1 MAARLKTK
9 GTKTMKQ
16 KSDGINAVREFLRA
30 KLLAG
35 GEDKHHAFHVARD
48 GRVFVVN
55 AETFYLALF
64 AGVNDFWEIVAAVH
78 DEGRDGYALA
88 VEHAEAADREGR
100 FTSIDS
106 RCGKT
111 YVDAVFPGDLPY
123 TYLAVRA
130 TADDFKGEVVERKAE
145 TTKAAAANPPLCYAD

>member
-1 MAARLKTK
+1 MSSKKKTDAKGKAA
-9 GTKTMKQ
+9 KQ
-16 KSDGINAVREFLRA
+16 SDGINAAREFLRA
-30 KLLAG
+30 KLLAS

-48 GRVFVVN
+48 GNVFVVN

-64 AGVNDFWEIVAAVH
+64 AGVNDFWEIVATVH
-78 DEGRDGYALA
+78 GEGRDSYALA

-130 TADDFKGEVVERKAE
+130 TADDFKGAVVKRKAE
-145 TTKAAAANPPLCYAD
+145 AAKRGESHDNLNN

>member
-1 MAARLKTK
+1 
-9 GTKTMKQ
+9 MKE

-30 KLLAG
+30 KLLAS

-64 AGVNDFWEIVAAVH
+64 AGVNDFWEIVATVH
-78 DEGRDGYALA
+78 GEGGDGYALA

-111 YVDAVFPGDLPY
+111 YVDAVFPGNLPY

-130 TADDFKGEVVERKAE
+130 TADDFKGAVVERKAE
-145 TTKAAAANPPLCYAD
+145 AAKRGECHDNFKD